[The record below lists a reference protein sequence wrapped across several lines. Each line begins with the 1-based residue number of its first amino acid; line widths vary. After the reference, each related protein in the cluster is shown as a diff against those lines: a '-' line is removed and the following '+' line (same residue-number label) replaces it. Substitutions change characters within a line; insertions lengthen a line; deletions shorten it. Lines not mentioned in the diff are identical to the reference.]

1 MRYPILMWE
10 VLMDLKNIINKNWD
24 KSNFISLSLDKSKV
38 KLITDAT
45 YFLDEIYEKVPLRTR
60 AYVIKNNIIED
71 TLPKCICGNSV
82 AINKTYPEL
91 GFRQY
96 CGPKCSRSDKTIDK
110 NIIEVLDNYEFLYDE
125 KIIKQKSIEQIA
137 KEHNISTIPVVKYL
151 KKHNLYQLNDARKLK
166 PEILE
171 NLKNKN
177 LLYEYYINQ
186 NKTLKEISKI
196 LECGTGS
203 IIKSLKE
210 HDINIK
216 SRNYYGNNVKKC
228 SNEETRLCNY
238 IKSIEKSSIEQN
250 NRKLFNG
257 KEIDILIP
265 SKLIAIEYNGLYS
278 HLYRP
283 NEKTKSRIKNKTYHL
298 NKTLEAKSLGINLYH
313 IFSSE
318 WNSES
323 ESIKN
328 FLKRKLHLNDIIDIS
343 NTSKI
348 FISKKL
354 NLITLSLIYN
364 NNIVSKLVYK
374 DNKTNISIVSYKVKS
389 NITLKGGFNM
399 VLNFLHSI
407 HKKPIYCKINRR
419 FSEGNLFT
427 SYGFKVVRVIE
438 PKLLY
443 TDNSYDKLY
452 NNFAKNKK
460 YYGIYDC
467 GYLILK
473 YK

>member
-1 MRYPILMWE
+1 LTNIKNLLGPLIGSFFIDYKYFMRYPIFIWE
-10 VLMDLKNIINKNWD
+10 VLMELQKLVEDNWD

-38 KLITDAT
+38 KVLTDAT
-45 YFLDEIYEKVPLRTR
+45 CFLDEIYEKVPLRTR
-60 AYVIKNNIIED
+60 AFTIKNNINRD
-71 TLPKCICGNSV
+71 TLPKCICGNPV
-82 AINKTYPEL
+82 GINKTYPEL

-110 NIIEVLDNYEFLYDE
+110 KVIEILDNYEFLYNE
-125 KIIKQKSIEQIA
+125 KIVKQKSIEQIA
-137 KEHNISTIPVVKYL
+137 KENNISTIPVVKYL

-328 FLKRKLHLNDIIDIS
+328 FLKRKLHLL
-343 NTSKI
+343 T
-348 FISKKL
+348 
-354 NLITLSLIYN
+354 
-364 NNIVSKLVYK
+364 
-374 DNKTNISIVSYKVKS
+374 
-389 NITLKGGFNM
+389 
-399 VLNFLHSI
+399 
-407 HKKPIYCKINRR
+407 
-419 FSEGNLFT
+419 
-427 SYGFKVVRVIE
+427 
-438 PKLLY
+438 
-443 TDNSYDKLY
+443 
-452 NNFAKNKK
+452 
-460 YYGIYDC
+460 
-467 GYLILK
+467 
-473 YK
+473 